1 MKIYLWSLIILST
14 LLSACK
20 NEESSENKILSI
32 KINNIECPINES
44 EKSVTIKVER
54 SQDITNLKPV
64 IILSENA
71 TISPDCSKSIDFS
84 KPITFTV
91 TAEDGSIQSYAVK
104 IEYLLNTESKIVSF
118 EIDNIACVIGD
129 IITIKVHKSTD
140 ISALKPIVKLSYG
153 ATITPDCSN
162 TLDFTNPVTFTVT
175 SENGSIKKYQ
185 TKIETIRGITD
196 FKMNIGS
203 SSFSGSIDYKSNSIN
218 IDLPFD
224 SINNLMKSQSL
235 ISNVKLYDNYSI
247 SPTSGSVITELESAV
262 YTLTDSTGYSEAY
275 NLNFRNKDNFM
286 YSFSCPNELW
296 TSSPD
301 YAYAN
306 IHSEYLDGL
315 PAKNF
320 FVVFI
325 YKKYDISSIIPSAT
339 ISKRATISPSLAI
352 PTNFNQDIT
361 YKITSETGVS
371 RDYKIRFIQISI
383 LLTND
388 HGDYVYNSVGDG
400 TSEFFVESLSYSK
413 VVGAQLVNLTSG
425 NQIEL
430 DVFANGFV
438 PEVSSNLYFKPRE
451 VIPVGKYRLR
461 VQLENNE
468 DVITKCQFMR

>member
-1 MKIYLWSLIILST
+1 MKIYFCCLIILSA
-14 LLSACK
+14 LLSGCK
-20 NEESSENKILSI
+20 NEESSENKILSL

-44 EKSVTIKVER
+44 EKSITLKVER
-54 SQDITNLKPV
+54 SQDITQLKPSV
-64 IILSENA
+64 IISENA

-91 TAEDGSIQSYAVK
+91 TAEDGSIQNYSVK
-104 IEYLLNTESKIVSF
+104 IEYLINTESNIVSF
-118 EIDNIACVIGD
+118 GINNIECVIGQTT
-129 IITIKVHKSTD
+129 ITIKVHKSTD

-162 TLDFTNPVTFTVT
+162 TIDFTNPVTFTVT

-196 FKMNIGS
+196 FKMNIGL
-203 SSFSGSIDYKSNSIN
+203 SSFSGSIDYKRNSIN

-301 YAYAN
+301 AY
-306 IHSEYLDGL
+306 IHPDYLVGL
-315 PAKNF
+315 PASNF

-339 ISKRATISPSLAI
+339 ISKRATISPSLDI

-371 RDYKIRFIQISI
+371 RDYKIRFIQKSI

-388 HGDYVYNSVGDG
+388 HSPNVYNPVGNG
-400 TSEFFVESLSYSK
+400 TSEFFVGSRSYSK

-430 DVFANGFV
+430 DVLTNEFV
-438 PEVSSNLYFKPRE
+438 PDVELHLYFKPRQ
-451 VIPVGKYRLR
+451 VIPVGEYRLR

-468 DVITKCQFMR
+468 DVITKCLFSRW